1 MVLRLL
7 REIQPV
13 GCELPLGICVTA
25 DEHLLGCGSRT
36 GCLHERHRCELCYQ
50 HFGFK
55 ILLFHKTIYYL
66 IIYHLPFIWLF
77 SHFPI
82 SLP

>member
-36 GCLHERHRCELCYQ
+36 GCLHERH
-50 HFGFK
+50 
-55 ILLFHKTIYYL
+55 
-66 IIYHLPFIWLF
+66 
-77 SHFPI
+77 
-82 SLP
+82 